1 MTMFTATRA
10 PPGQRAAGGL
20 SPYPIRSRLMAEQYS
35 LGSETAC
42 YTRADSRPPTDVPW
56 TRTRRKTMPTTT
68 NTSHHGWALLLL
80 WGIAW
85 VILGFFLLFQP
96 GMTAIVLV
104 QIMAVFWVVG
114 GVVDLMNG
122 LTHREQPGRGWR
134 VVGGIL
140 GIVAGVIIMIHP
152 IAGTLVTIAFGFYL
166 LAFAALVTGI
176 INLVGGFQKTL
187 SWGVSLLGLAQII
200 LGIFLVTH
208 PVVGMLAYVPTLGV
222 LAIVAG
228 IVIIISSFR
237 VRRMIETAPAV

>member
-1 MTMFTATRA
+1 
-10 PPGQRAAGGL
+10 
-20 SPYPIRSRLMAEQYS
+20 MA
-35 LGSETAC
+35 
-42 YTRADSRPPTDVPW
+42 
-56 TRTRRKTMPTTT
+56 TTT

-208 PVVGMLAYVPTLGV
+208 PLVGMLAYVPTLGV

-237 VRRMIETAPAV
+237 VRRMMETAPAV

>member
-1 MTMFTATRA
+1 MGWIMMMTPATMPR
-10 PPGQRAAGGL
+10 
-20 SPYPIRSRLMAEQYS
+20 M
-35 LGSETAC
+35 
-42 YTRADSRPPTDVPW
+42 PPTTRQPRPGCSRCVRPFMRSTTPPTTQKTAMIW
-56 TRTRRKTMPTTT
+56 TRTMAVMPGWERRKNPRI
-68 NTSHHGWALLLL
+68 TSHHGWALLLL
-80 WGIAW
+80 LGIAW
-85 VILGFFLLFQP
+85 VILGFFLPFQP

-208 PVVGMLAYVPTLGV
+208 PLVGMLAYVPTLGI

-237 VRRMIETAPAV
+237 VRRMSETAPAV